1 MLVVVRKR
9 IFFFFLDVPGRS
21 QRIIVRISGLKF
33 KFAIAREVTGEATG
47 ADKNTQ
53 KDDT

>member
-9 IFFFFLDVPGRS
+9 FFFVLDVPGRS
-21 QRIIVRISGLKF
+21 QRIIVRTSGLKF